1 MKYLKIL
8 VLICLFNSQLG
19 AQSLHISGKVLSE
32 KQPLAFAS
40 VGISALGKGTTTNQN
55 GEFLLENL
63 PAGRFLLEV
72 RMIGFSNFSVWVQT
86 EKSNKP
92 LLVNLEAL
100 NQSLKEVTISGTLSE
115 TSRSSSPIAV
125 EVINSKF
132 FQKNPTNNLFESIQM
147 VNGVLPTMNCNVCN
161 TGDIQINGLDGPY
174 TLVLID
180 GMPIVS
186 ALSAVYGL
194 MGIPNSMI
202 EKVEIVKGPAAT
214 LYGSEAVGG
223 LINIITKNA
232 NTAPKLSIDYF
243 GTSYLEQNLDVG
255 FSVKKE
261 KLSYLFSANL
271 FGLNQKVDLNKDN
284 FTDIALQKRAS
295 VFAKMHWQR
304 SNSLASQVSLRLFK
318 ENRFGGE
325 MNWTEDF
332 RGGDSIYGESIFT
345 DRLELIG
352 LHPFKLFNQHVR
364 FQLSFNLHNQDA
376 AYGTSL
382 YLGKQTTGFGQLLYN
397 KNIGSRHR
405 LLFGTALRY
414 TFYDDNSVATTNG
427 FGLNQPDI
435 TYLPGVF
442 VQDEIQLDAYQS
454 LLIGLRMDFNAR
466 HGFIYSPRI
475 NYKIGEWRGH
485 TFRMGVG
492 NGFRIVNLFTED
504 HAALTGARKLIIKE
518 DLEPEKSWNV
528 NLQYSKWKGFDK
540 GFLDFDASVFYTYFS
555 NKIIPDYDTDPN
567 AIIYTNINEH
577 AVSKGISLNLNAQ
590 FAQPLKLN
598 AGVTF
603 MRVYSIVSNQSGE
616 LVKSN
621 QIHAPNFSGVFGVSY
636 KFKRFY
642 NITVDYTGQVYG
654 PMRLPVLP
662 NDFRPE
668 YSPWYT
674 LQNIQFIKNFDRRLE
689 IYAGIKNVFNFL
701 PKDPIMRWFDPFDK
715 NVNDPISNPN
725 NFTFDPTYNYAPM
738 MARRYFVGIRYNL
751 R

>member
-1 MKYLKIL
+1 MKFFSYLL
-8 VLICLFNSQLG
+8 LLFLFSTFLN
-19 AQSLHISGKVLSE
+19 AQSLRISGKVLSE

-40 VGISALGKGTTTNQN
+40 VGISALGKGTATNQN

-72 RMIGFSNFSVWVQT
+72 RMIGFSNYSIWVQT
-86 EKSNKP
+86 EKNNKP

-125 EVINSKF
+125 EIINSKF

-186 ALSAVYGL
+186 ALSTVYGL

-223 LINIITKNA
+223 LIIIITKNA
-232 NTAPKLSIDYF
+232 NAAPKFSFDYF
-243 GTSYLEQNLDVG
+243 GTSYLEQNLDLG

-261 KLSYLFSANL
+261 KFSYLFSANL

-295 VFAKMHWQR
+295 VFAKMNWQR
-304 SNSLASQVSLRLFK
+304 SASMASQISLRVFK

-332 RGGDSIYGESIFT
+332 RGGDSIYGESIYT
-345 DRLELIG
+345 NRVELIG
-352 LHPFKLFNQHVR
+352 LHPFRIFNQNVR

-376 AYGTSL
+376 AYGATSFL
-382 YLGKQTTGFGQLLYN
+382 AQQATGFGQFLYN
-397 KNIGSRHR
+397 KKLGSRHQ
-405 LLFGTALRY
+405 LLFGTALKY
-414 TFYDDNSVATTNG
+414 LWYDDNSSATSNG

-442 VQDEIQLDAYQS
+442 IQDDIQLDAYQS
-454 LLIGLRMDFNAR
+454 LLLGIRMDYNAR
-466 HGFIYSPRI
+466 HGFIYSPRV
-475 NYKIGEWRGH
+475 NYKIGEWKGQTIRL
-485 TFRMGVG
+485 GVG

-598 AGVTF
+598 TGVTL
-603 MRVYSIVSNQSGE
+603 MRVYSIVSNQNGE
-616 LVKSN
+616 LIRSN
-621 QIHAPNFSGVFGVSY
+621 QVHAPNFSAVFGASY

-642 NITVDYTGQVYG
+642 NINVDFTGQVYG

-662 NDFRPE
+662 NDFRPA

-674 LQNIQFIKNFDRRLE
+674 LQNIQLSKNFDRRLE
-689 IYAGIKNVFNFL
+689 LYFGVKNLLNFL

-725 NFTFDPTYNYAPM
+725 NYTFDPTYNYAPM
-738 MARRYFVGIRYNL
+738 MARRYFIGLRYSL

>member
-1 MKYLKIL
+1 MKYLILLFIL
-8 VLICLFNSQLG
+8 VFFSVLLG
-19 AQSLHISGKVLSE
+19 AQTLVIKGKVLSGE
-32 KQPLAFAS
+32 KPLAFAS
-40 VGISALGKGTTTNQN
+40 VGISSLGKGTTSDQN
-55 GEFLLENL
+55 GNFLLENL
-63 PAGRFLLEV
+63 PAGKFLLEV
-72 RMIGFSNFSVWVQT
+72 RMIGFGNQSLWVQT
-86 EKSNKP
+86 EKLNKP
-92 LLVNLEAL
+92 LIINLEAL
-100 NQSLKEVTISGTLSE
+100 NQSLKEVTIIGNLND

-125 EVINSKF
+125 EIINSKF

-186 ALSAVYGL
+186 ALSTVYGL

-223 LINIITKNA
+223 LINIITKSA
-232 NTAPKLSIDYF
+232 SAAPKLSIDYF
-243 GTSYLEQNLDVG
+243 GTSYLEHNLDIG
-255 FSVKKE
+255 FAVKKE
-261 KLSYLFSANL
+261 KLSLLLSANL
-271 FGLNQKVDLNKDN
+271 FDFNQKIDVNKDN
-284 FTDIALQKRAS
+284 FTDIALQKRVS
-295 VFAKMHWQR
+295 TFAKLQWQR
-304 SNSLASQVSLRLFK
+304 SPLMASQLSLRLYK
-318 ENRFGGE
+318 ENRYGGE
-325 MNWTEDF
+325 MNWTDSF
-332 RGGDSIYGESIFT
+332 RGGDSIYGESIYT
-345 DRLELIG
+345 NRMELIG
-352 LHPFKLFNQHVR
+352 LHPFRIFNQQLR
-364 FQLSFNLHNQDA
+364 FQLSFNLHKQDA
-376 AYGTSL
+376 AYGTTSF
-382 YLGKQTTGFGQLLYN
+382 LGQQATGFGQLLYN
-397 KNIGSRHR
+397 KKLGSRHSF
-405 LLFGTALRY
+405 LFGSALRY
-414 TFYDDNSVATTNG
+414 MWYDDNSAATATG

-435 TYLPGVF
+435 TYLPGIF

-454 LLIGLRMDFNAR
+454 LLLGLRLDYNAR

-475 NYKIGEWRGH
+475 NYKIGEWKGQTLRL
-485 TFRMGVG
+485 GVG

-518 DLEPEKSWNV
+518 DLRPERSWNV
-528 NLQYSKWKGFDK
+528 NLQYDKWIGFEQ
-540 GFLDFDASVFYTYFS
+540 GFFDFDASVFYTYFS

-577 AVSKGISLNLNAQ
+577 AISKGISLSLNAQ
-590 FAQPLKLN
+590 FAKPLKLN
-598 AGVTF
+598 AGATF
-603 MRVYSIVSNQSGE
+603 MQVYSIVRKPNGVLE
-616 LVKSN
+616 RSN
-621 QIHAPNFSGVFGVSY
+621 QIHAPNFSAVFGASY

-642 NITVDYTGQVYG
+642 NINVDYTGQVYG

-674 LQNIQFIKNFDRRLE
+674 LQNVQIIKNFDRRLE
-689 IYAGIKNVFNFL
+689 IYGGIKNIFNFL

-715 NVNDPISNPN
+715 NANDPVSNPN
-725 NFTFDPTYNYAPM
+725 GYSFDPTYNYAPM